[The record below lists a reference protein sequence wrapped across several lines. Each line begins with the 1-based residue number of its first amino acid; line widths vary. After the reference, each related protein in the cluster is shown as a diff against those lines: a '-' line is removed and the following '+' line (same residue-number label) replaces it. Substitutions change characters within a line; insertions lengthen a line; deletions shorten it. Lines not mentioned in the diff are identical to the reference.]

1 MADLGH
7 RASRATAS
15 NERLSYKI
23 SRLLCVVAFISAV
36 LVGGFGVMQFALG
49 QPVSDLLTLAGS
61 LLVGCLFLSFV
72 AVVHRAIAEHIEED
86 RS

>member
-1 MADLGH
+1 
-7 RASRATAS
+7 
-15 NERLSYKI
+15 
-23 SRLLCVVAFISAV
+23 
-36 LVGGFGVMQFALG
+36 MQFAFG
-49 QPVSDLLTLAGS
+49 QPAADLLTLAGL